1 MASSPAAAAL
11 LAEDDAARARAIDVS
26 ISCIVE
32 APAGAG
38 KTELLI
44 QRTLALLAHV
54 DEPEA
59 VVALT
64 FTRAAAA
71 EMRRRVLEAIAAAG
85 GPEPE
90 PQHQRI
96 TWRLAAAVRRRD
108 QNRGWNL
115 AAAPSRLRIE
125 TLDALA
131 LRLVARM
138 PWLSRFGA
146 APTPTERAAPLYLS
160 AARATFEAIETET
173 EGAEPVRRLLRH
185 LDADL
190 EQAVGLLADLLE
202 HRDQWLEW
210 APSARRAGEP
220 MQPLQQREVEALV
233 RSELEALVE
242 ALGDDGPRLAAAA
255 GLQALPCPIAAQLP
269 QWREVVA
276 AALTQ
281 QDALRKKIAK
291 TLPLSAEIVARLAAA
306 RKLPDGA
313 PPSEVVDALVALLP
327 LAAAELKR
335 VFALCGACDFTEV
348 TLAAV
353 SALGGEAAPSA
364 LAFALDAR
372 LQHLLV
378 DECQDTSHAQFAL
391 LHALTREWQPGD
403 GRTLFLVGDPMQSV
417 YRWRNARLELFLRAA
432 AEERLGPVALT
443 RLRLRRNFRSASL
456 LVEWCNRNF
465 AAAFPQADDLETG
478 AARFEASVAARGS
491 SGCVAMHVVE
501 KASGDARAEAQL
513 IADLVVQDDS
523 ANSIAVLAP
532 TRNDVAE
539 LGSVLRSRSI
549 PFEAVEIEP
558 LAHAPVVSDLL
569 ALARALG
576 DPADRVAWLSVL
588 RAPWCGLTLADLHA
602 LCQGNQGDQGDK
614 DTPVPELWWQRRQRL
629 SADGQTRAGR
639 VLAIVEPAA
648 REHGRIG
655 LSAVLR
661 WCWARLG
668 GTECARSANA
678 GSEAAAFWRLLERL
692 ETESPIVDPDQ
703 LATECKSLYVPAHAA
718 RGSCRVQI
726 MTVHNAKGLEF
737 DTVILVG
744 TARQARASEPHLL
757 RWAERTAAG
766 PGSLGWLV
774 AARPRRGSDDPLFE
788 YLGERGKSERQHEDL
803 RKFYVAATRAK
814 SKLHLVARLCAKKDG
829 DIAPPPSSLLA
840 RICETSRPEWAA
852 AWNRRQVAP
861 VASAAAAAAPQL
873 RRMRSGWQPPPSPPG
888 VTWRGPRL
896 APPPSEW
903 IAREFRAVGLGER
916 ALGTAVHAE
925 LQRIAESGRLE
936 LDSARLRRALRAA
949 GIPARAIEAAHR
961 EASAAIER
969 TLADPRGRWLLG
981 PREEATCEW
990 RLSGLVAGEL
1000 LHATLDRSFIENG
1013 RRWIVDY
1020 KLAAAPGAD
1029 PEAFLAQQAALYR
1042 PQLERYARL
1051 ATALDRRAVRCALY
1065 YPYWSGWLELDTN
1078 ENPL

>member
-85 GPEPE
+85 PEPE

-96 TWRLAAAVRRRD
+96 TWHLAAAVRLRD

-146 APTPTERAAPLYLS
+146 ALAPTEHAAPLYLS
-160 AARATFEAIETET
+160 AARAAFEAIETEA
-173 EGAEPVRRLLRH
+173 EGAEPARRLLRH

-190 EQAVGLLADLLE
+190 EQAVKLLADLLE

-220 MQPLQQREVEALV
+220 MQPLLQREVEALV

-255 GLQALPCPIAAQLP
+255 ELKALPGPIAARLP
-269 QWREVVA
+269 QWRQVFA

-281 QDALRKKIAK
+281 GDTLRKKIAK

-306 RKLPDGA
+306 RKLPGGA
-313 PPSEVVDALVALLP
+313 PSSEVVDALVALLP

-335 VFALCGACDFTEV
+335 VFALRGACDFPEV

-353 SALGGEAAPSA
+353 SALGDEAAPSA

-432 AEERLGPVALT
+432 AQERLGPVALT
-443 RLRLRRNFRSASL
+443 RLRLRRNFRSAPA

-465 AAAFPQADDLETG
+465 AAAFPPVDDLETG
-478 AARFEASVAARGS
+478 AARFEASVAAHGS

-501 KASGDARAEAQL
+501 QASGDAGAEAQL

-532 TRNDVAE
+532 TRKDVAE
-539 LGSVLRSRSI
+539 LGSALRSRSI

-558 LAHAPVVSDLL
+558 LAVAPVVSDLL
-569 ALARALG
+569 ALARALV
-576 DPADRVAWLSVL
+576 DPADRVAWLAVL

-602 LCQGNQGDQGDK
+602 LCQGDQGEK
-614 DTPVPELWWQRRQRL
+614 YTPVPELWRKRRQRL
-629 SADGQTRAGR
+629 SADGQTRAAR
-639 VLAIVEPAA
+639 VLATVEPAA
-648 REHGRIG
+648 REHGRTG
-655 LSAVLR
+655 LSALLP

-678 GSEAAAFWRLLERL
+678 GSEAAAFWRLLERM
-692 ETESPIVDPDQ
+692 ETESPVVDPDQ
-703 LATECKSLYVPAHAA
+703 LATECKSLYAPPHAA

-757 RWAERTAAG
+757 RWAERAAAR
-766 PGSLGWLV
+766 PGSLGWLI
-774 AARPRRGSDDPLFE
+774 AARPRRGNKEPLFE
-788 YLGERGKSERQHEDL
+788 YLGERGKSERRHEDL

-814 SKLHLVARLCAKKDG
+814 SKLHLVARLCAKNDG

-840 RICETSRPEWAA
+840 KIWETSGPEWAA
-852 AWNRRQVAP
+852 AWNRRRVAP
-861 VASAAAAAAPQL
+861 VASAAASAPPQL
-873 RRMRSGWQPPPSPPG
+873 RPVRSGWQPPPSPPG

-903 IAREFRAVGLGER
+903 IAREFHAVGLGER
-916 ALGTAVHAE
+916 ALGTAVHSE
-925 LQRIAESGRLE
+925 LQRIAESRRLE
-936 LDSARLRRALRAA
+936 LDSTRLRRALRAA
-949 GIPARAIEAAHR
+949 GIPARAIDAAHR

-981 PREEATCEW
+981 PQQEATCEW

-1020 KLAAAPGAD
+1020 KLAASPSAD
-1029 PEAFLAQQAALYR
+1029 PGTFLAQQAALYR

-1051 ATALDRRAVRCALY
+1051 ATALDRRPVRCALY
-1065 YPYWSGWLELDTN
+1065 FPFWSGWLELDTH